1 VKKLTITN
9 WNLPKTV
16 NWYLADAWRAALN
29 PDAITEAV
37 TIGEQIIELLTQ
49 TIALVE
55 RACAGVNP
63 IIENTHPRC
72 KVILD
77 GLYGQ
82 AHRLDPALARLR
94 SAGKAVTS

>member
-1 VKKLTITN
+1 LTITN
-9 WNLPKTV
+9 WNLPKTA

-37 TIGEQIIELLTQ
+37 TIGEQIIELLAQ
-49 TIALVE
+49 TIGLVE
-55 RACAGVNP
+55 RACADVNP

-77 GLYGQ
+77 GLHGQ
-82 AHRLDPALARLR
+82 ANRLDPALARLR